1 MAVLFFIV
9 STILPGL
16 AISTFL
22 KRFNIGFF
30 RSLAMSYGLGSALI
44 SLELLL
50 YFVIAR
56 QHYSDFIFYFIL
68 AQALVSLL
76 IIILKIKWQEKIF
89 IDFKKIKILSWIL
102 ACLIVVILFFSLVQ
116 SLGKPPVAFDSLA
129 FWSMRAE
136 ILLKQGSVD
145 FNPLSPTY
153 LSALSHSNYP
163 WHLSF
168 MEYWFRLLGGS
179 GGQFNLIAWLY
190 FLSLI
195 ILVADFSIKKLGQ
208 LRGLLFTLFLASQP
222 LIFYHASNNYADL
235 IIGYYLAVGLSF
247 FFDWLDNNNEAYLF
261 LSILFTSWTFSIKN
275 YGSFYIGALGL
286 GVLLAWFLKIKK
298 VSFKK
303 IIFAGLALLPI
314 APWILFKI
322 FFKLNLRNTDPQSV
336 WHPEALKE
344 FITALFISGNWN
356 IWWAIFIVAGLTL
369 LLYLWREKRFWIGW
383 IMFSSVIIILL
394 GVFSLTEN
402 YMWAL
407 DHTAL
412 SRSFI
417 PLVPFSILLLVYCFK
432 LYERRKFSLNS

>member
-9 STILPGL
+9 STIFPGL

-30 RSLAMSYGLGSALI
+30 RSLAISYGLGSALV

-76 IIILKIKWQEKIF
+76 VIILKIKWQEKIF
-89 IDFKKIKILSWIL
+89 IDFKKIKALSWVL

-145 FNPLSPTY
+145 FNHLSPTY

-179 GGQFNLIAWLY
+179 GGQFNLIAWLC
-190 FLSLI
+190 FLSLVL
-195 ILVADFSIKKLGQ
+195 LVADFSIKKLGQ
-208 LRGLLFTLFLASQP
+208 VRGLLFTLFLASQP

-235 IIGYYLAVGLSF
+235 IIGYYVAIGLSF

-314 APWILFKI
+314 VPWILFKI

-369 LLYLWREKRFWIGW
+369 LFYLWREKRFWIGW

-417 PLVPFSILLLVYCFK
+417 PLVPFSILLLVYSFK